1 MLQKNKCSLAVN
13 QEMSQDIKKNQP
25 LININPGPVKSTLVG
40 LPGIKESSPAPT
52 DNKLLGP
59 EPPEVGVDIATGK
72 LKSRL
77 SPITFK
83 TDRVDATF

>member
-1 MLQKNKCSLAVN
+1 
-13 QEMSQDIKKNQP
+13 MS
-25 LININPGPVKSTLVG
+25 

-52 DNKLLGP
+52 DNRLLGP
-59 EPPEVGVDIATGK
+59 EPPAEVGVDIATGK

-77 SPITFK
+77 SPMTFK

>member
-1 MLQKNKCSLAVN
+1 M
-13 QEMSQDIKKNQP
+13 
-25 LININPGPVKSTLVG
+25 LVG

-52 DNKLLGP
+52 DSKLLGP

-77 SPITFK
+77 SHITSM